1 MFTELQENFVGFESF
16 FELNSWHSSYVRQTW
31 MAQLI
36 LAKFLCGELSSFYP
50 RGFCYSYAY
59 MHIWFY
65 RFCKRVTCFC
75 TRLIFRKH
83 LELLFMFSTGFIQFL
98 LFYLPVTFF
107 VDSFDAIS
115 INMQEILSVN
125 PSANVVLS
133 LETLM
138 SIISTE
144 WPILVELIG
153 PVNPVIIFSSQMNL
167 LRELK
172 LMSAI
177 FHQISIF
184 SSNDR
189 SSKTMKKVFYFIEK
203 ALFVVEIFKLL

>member
-1 MFTELQENFVGFESF
+1 MNFVGFESF

-107 VDSFDAIS
+107 ADSFDAIS
-115 INMQEILSVN
+115 INMQEILVGFESEFTGEFCLQN
-125 PSANVVLS
+125 YRRILLDLNHS
-133 LETLM
+133 L
-138 SIISTE
+138 
-144 WPILVELIG
+144 
-153 PVNPVIIFSSQMNL
+153 N
-167 LRELK
+167 
-172 LMSAI
+172 
-177 FHQISIF
+177 
-184 SSNDR
+184 
-189 SSKTMKKVFYFIEK
+189 
-203 ALFVVEIFKLL
+203 

>member
-83 LELLFMFSTGFIQFL
+83 LELLFMFLTGFIQFL

-125 PSANVVLS
+125 PSANVVVFGDFNVHHKHWMTYS
-133 LETLM
+133 GRTDWP
-138 SIISTE
+138 SKSCHNFFISN
-144 WPILVELIG
+144 ELTQR
-153 PVNPVIIFSSQMNL
+153 VKAYV
-167 LRELK
+167 RY
-172 LMSAI
+172 
-177 FHQISIF
+177 F
-184 SSNDR
+184 SSN
-189 SSKTMKKVFYFIEK
+189 FYFFIK
-203 ALFVVEIFKLL
+203 W

>member
-1 MFTELQENFVGFESF
+1 MWDKLGW
-16 FELNSWHSSYVRQTW
+16 LNWFWQ
-31 MAQLI
+31 
-36 LAKFLCGELSSFYP
+36 FLCGELSSFYP

-125 PSANVVLS
+125 PSANVVVFGDFNVHHKHWMTYS
-133 LETLM
+133 GRTDWP
-138 SIISTE
+138 SKSCHNFFISN
-144 WPILVELIG
+144 ELT
-153 PVNPVIIFSSQMNL
+153 QK
-167 LRELK
+167 LK